1 MVVEPRVKD
10 FICTTAHPVGCAQN
24 VKNQIEYV
32 KSKGTVKSDNAP
44 KKVLVI
50 GASTGYG
57 LASRIAVAF
66 GYGADTLGVMFE
78 KESNGRRTATA
89 GFYNNRAFE
98 EEAHKAGLYA
108 KSINGDAFSVE
119 IKEQVIETI
128 KADMGK
134 IDMIVYSLAAP
145 RRTTPDGTKYTSVL
159 KTVGEEYTNK
169 TLVLKDNTITDA
181 HITAANDDEINATI
195 KVMGGE
201 DWIDWMQ
208 ALSDAGVLADN
219 VITVAYSYIG
229 PKITFPIYAEGSIG
243 QAKKD
248 LYKSADIINEKFPN
262 IKAKIAINK
271 ALVTQSSAAIP
282 IVPLYITLLYKVM
295 KEKGL
300 HEGCI
305 EQMQRLFMDKILDD
319 TQVDDNGFIRMDDW
333 EMRDDVQEVVAEHWD
348 TVNNDNVKDI
358 ADIDGYWEDFYNM
371 FGFKI
376 DGVDYIYRHPGDGT
390 DSIINRRNEKTSL
403 IKAKQLGIDPTY
415 IYADVNEGWKISRF
429 VPQFR
434 EPDYG
439 SFADSK
445 KVLSVLR
452 KLHAS
457 DVKVDYGMR
466 PWEDA
471 LSMQKLLT
479 GKDPNCFAPHE
490 ALKAKIGRLYQM
502 TLGDGVEKCFCHGDT
517 YRPNWMLLPDGDVI
531 LIDWEYAGFSD
542 PGIDVGYY
550 IVDAMYDFP
559 DAERFIK
566 EYLGNGYDV
575 SGRFHYMAYT
585 AIIAYYWFVWALYR
599 ESCGADMG
607 QSLENWRAMAE
618 KYADYL
624 LKE

>member
-32 KSKGTVKSDNAP
+32 KSKGAAKSGEAP

-50 GASTGYG
+50 GSSTGYG
-57 LASRIAVAF
+57 LASRIAAAF

-159 KTVGEEYTNK
+159 KTVGDEYTNK
-169 TLVLKDNTITDA
+169 TLVLKDNTITEA
-181 HITAANDDEINATI
+181 HITAANEDEIKATI

-248 LYKSADIINEKFPN
+248 LYKSADIINERFPN

-333 EMRDDVQEVVAEHWD
+333 EMRDDVQAVVAEHWD

-376 DGVDYIYRHPGDGT
+376 DGVDYIYRHPGEGT

-457 DVKVDYGMR
+457 DVKVDYGMH

-479 GKDPNCFAPHE
+479 GKDPNCFVPHE

-550 IVDAMYDFP
+550 IVDAMYD
-559 DAERFIK
+559 
-566 EYLGNGYDV
+566 YLGSGYDA